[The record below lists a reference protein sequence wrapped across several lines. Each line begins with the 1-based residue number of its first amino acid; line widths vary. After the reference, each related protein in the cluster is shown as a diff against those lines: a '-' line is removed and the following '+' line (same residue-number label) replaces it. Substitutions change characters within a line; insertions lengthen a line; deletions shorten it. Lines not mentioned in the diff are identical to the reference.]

1 MQLLFSI
8 IRWSILKDEWQMLH
22 RKVGKT
28 KDLTK
33 NKVSVLKT
41 HYAVL
46 RKKSDLWKFNV
57 YNINEEKIQIQKY

>member
-22 RKVGKT
+22 RKAGKT
-28 KDLTK
+28 MDLK
-33 NKVSVLKT
+33 NEVSVLKR

-46 RKKSDLWKFNV
+46 RKKSDLRNSVFT
-57 YNINEEKIQIQKY
+57 ILIR